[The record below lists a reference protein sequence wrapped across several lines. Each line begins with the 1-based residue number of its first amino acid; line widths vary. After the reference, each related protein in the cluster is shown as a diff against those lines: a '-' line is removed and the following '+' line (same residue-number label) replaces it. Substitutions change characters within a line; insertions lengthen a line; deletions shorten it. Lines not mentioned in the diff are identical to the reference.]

1 MSDLPF
7 FGGGTSDGGS
17 GGGGVTS
24 YDALTNK
31 PVINLSGSPVII
43 SSLATG
49 VYNIDG
55 TWAITDGDTPRT
67 TRKDDMFYVLNEDG
81 VCKLT
86 WITAGEIYT
95 YSSQK
100 DGGASSIVE
109 DRIAKES
116 DCKNQTGENTDDLIG
131 SFGDEPSG
139 DYENYVGVF

>member
-1 MSDLPF
+1 MGDLPF
-7 FGGGTSDGGS
+7 FGNPTGGGGS
-17 GGGGVTS
+17 GGGVTS

-31 PVINLSGSPVII
+31 PVINLTGSPVII

-55 TWAITDGDTPRT
+55 TWAITDGDTPRN

-95 YSSQK
+95 YSSQSG
-100 DGGASSIVE
+100 GGADSIVE

-116 DCKNQTGENTDDLIG
+116 DCKNQTGNIDDLVG

-139 DYENYVGVF
+139 DDPNDYVGVF